1 MTVVFVGAAIAG
13 GVAIV
18 IVVTS
23 GVAVVVVVADGVL
36 VVVASIALMLSLVV
50 WD

>member
-23 GVAVVVVVADGVL
+23 GVAVVVVVADGVA
-36 VVVASIALMLSLVV
+36 VFVANVSLMLSLVV
-50 WD
+50 